1 MSSYQQK
8 LTEFSEGK
16 RLNRLPDTIKD
27 FANTDCD
34 ACGSSQP
41 RTLNVVKERSTD
53 RYYFLGDN
61 CLRELMKRGTV
72 GRRLA
77 RESGERAYER
87 EMHFRAQG
95 LPQSPNSTVQDE
107 TPELVSTPAGG
118 LAPAGAPII
127 LVSKTWEHYRAFIC
141 YASDQGISHWG
152 LAEEARLTQGW
163 RLGGDHGLLLE
174 KRTEEQSDAMARCLT
189 KAWEEANSNR
199 TRSGQ
204 TTIERDDCQ
213 MPNSLLKVIQLAERA
228 LDTDSP
234 PVPTTDGLTS

>member
-1 MSSYQQK
+1 MPNYQQR

-41 RTLNVVKERSTD
+41 RTLNVVKDRSTD

-61 CLRELMKRGTV
+61 CLREVMKRGTV
-72 GRRLA
+72 GRRFA
-77 RESGERAYER
+77 RESGERAYQR
-87 EMHFRAQG
+87 EMQSRAQG
-95 LPQSPNSTVQDE
+95 LPQSHDSILRPGTS
-107 TPELVSTPAGG
+107 ELVPTPAGG
-118 LAPAGAPII
+118 SAPVGSPII

-152 LAEEARLTQGW
+152 LAEEARLSQEW
-163 RLGGDHGLLLE
+163 RLGGDHGLILE

-199 TRSGQ
+199 TPSGQ
-204 TTIERDDCQ
+204 TTIEMDDCQ
-213 MPNSLLKVIQLAERA
+213 MPSSLLKVIQLAERA
-228 LDTDSP
+228 LDTDSS
-234 PVPTTDGLTS
+234 PVH